1 MAEKKEKREYRC
13 TRNAPYMHDCIGH
26 DDIGSRQGHYVDGY
40 SVGDAVKEMI
50 RSHPDEI
57 EEGFT
62 IQTNIGLGWDKALVV
77 RWNWLGFDKET
88 M

>member
-1 MAEKKEKREYRC
+1 MDEVKKEREYRC

-26 DDIGSRQGHYVDGY
+26 DDICARQGHYIKGY
-40 SVGDAVKEMI
+40 SVGDAIKEMVK
-50 RSHPDEI
+50 SYPDEI

-62 IQTNIGLGWDKALVV
+62 VQLNVGTGLASAPVV